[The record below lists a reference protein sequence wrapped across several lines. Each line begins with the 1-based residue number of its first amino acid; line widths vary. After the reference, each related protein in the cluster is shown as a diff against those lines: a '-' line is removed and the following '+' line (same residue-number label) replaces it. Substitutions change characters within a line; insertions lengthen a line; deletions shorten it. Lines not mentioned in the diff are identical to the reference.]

1 MGAAGEQWVDLDDG
15 RVVCLECLN
24 TLVADTADCQPLWD
38 QVLRFY
44 VDMGMPLPHRP
55 PMHLVESGALNLA
68 GGVGTEGSE
77 ACTPVYELRYVHWW
91 RL

>member
-1 MGAAGEQWVDLDDG
+1 MDLDDG
-15 RVVCLECLN
+15 RAVCLECLN

-68 GGVGTEGSE
+68 GEAGHTRGVRRWTL
-77 ACTPVYELRYVHWW
+77 ACVIAAFCYGWW
-91 RL
+91 H